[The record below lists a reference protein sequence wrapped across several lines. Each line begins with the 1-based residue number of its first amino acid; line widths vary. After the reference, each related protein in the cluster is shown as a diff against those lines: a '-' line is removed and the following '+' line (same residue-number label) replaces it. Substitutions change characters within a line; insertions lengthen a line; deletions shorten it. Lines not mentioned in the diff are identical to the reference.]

1 MLDSIEYHTTRAPKF
16 CKPFHDFLNQ
26 ESLVIKQ
33 SQYFIRN
40 IKKEEK
46 DWHEKEP
53 PKIQTPVRWLSSIIS
68 NYHSSR
74 LHAGFNQLTIFS
86 WLLLTLFAF
95 KVAKNTILKN
105 TNEMNRSNFSGNV
118 EFPFLKLFLKSHR
131 FVV

>member
-1 MLDSIEYHTTRAPKF
+1 MPTIIYKVYFVHEINL
-16 CKPFHDFLNQ
+16 PFAFALGLGLGHELKKK
-26 ESLVIKQ
+26 SLVIKQ

-95 KVAKNTILKN
+95 KVAKNTI
-105 TNEMNRSNFSGNV
+105 
-118 EFPFLKLFLKSHR
+118 
-131 FVV
+131 